1 MTALL
6 LALALFTQAAAPQT
20 PQPAPAEPR
29 ARTGADYVVGPLDV
43 ITITVFGEPELSRRY
58 NVDTDGTID
67 FPFIGRT
74 KAGGMTLRELEAA
87 LAKRLAAGFLV
98 NPQVG
103 VEIAEYR
110 SKAVFIVGEVRAPGS
125 YPVKG
130 NMSLVEALALAGP
143 TSAASSEVVVVHP
156 DPNRKE
162 GGPLLPDAADA
173 KSTRVN
179 IKELQSGKLS
189 ENVQL
194 QDGDTIFVPKA
205 ETFFVSGQVR
215 SPGSYVYEPGMTVL
229 QAIALAGGLSER
241 GSRRGMKVLR
251 RSGGKQVEVS
261 VRDSDLI
268 RPGDTLV
275 IRQRFF

>member
-1 MTALL
+1 MTSLL
-6 LALALFTQAAAPQT
+6 LTLALFTQAAAT
-20 PQPAPAEPR
+20 HVAQPAPARPQ
-29 ARTGADYVVGPLDV
+29 ASTDYVVGALDV
-43 ITITVFGEPELSRRY
+43 LTITVFGEPELSRRY

-74 KAGGMTLRELEAA
+74 KAGGLTLRQLEDA
-87 LAKRLAAGFLV
+87 LTKRLAAGFLV

-130 NMSLVEALALAGP
+130 NMSLIEALALAGP

-162 GGPLLPDAADA
+162 GGPLLPDAAGA
-173 KSTRVN
+173 KGVRVN

-205 ETFFVSGQVR
+205 ETFFVTGQVR

-229 QAIALAGGLSER
+229 QAIALAGGLAER

-251 RSGGKQVEVS
+251 VVGGKQVEVS
-261 VRDSDLI
+261 VKDSDLI

-275 IRQRFF
+275 VRQRFF

>member
-1 MTALL
+1 MTSVLL
-6 LALALFTQAAAPQT
+6 TLALFTQAAAT
-20 PQPAPAEPR
+20 HVPQPAPARPQ
-29 ARTGADYVVGPLDV
+29 ASTDYVVGALDV
-43 ITITVFGEPELSRRY
+43 LTITVFGEPELSRRY

-67 FPFIGRT
+67 FPFIGRA
-74 KAGGMTLRELEAA
+74 KAGGLTLRQLEDA
-87 LAKRLAAGFLV
+87 LTKRLAAGFLV

-162 GGPLLPDAADA
+162 GGPLLPDAAGA
-173 KSTRVN
+173 KSIRVN

-205 ETFFVSGQVR
+205 ETFFVTGQVR

-229 QAIALAGGLSER
+229 QAIALAGGLAER

-251 RSGGKQVEVS
+251 VVDGKQVEVS
-261 VRDSDLI
+261 VKDSDLI
-268 RPGDTLV
+268 HPGDTLV